1 MIYYNENDILI
12 RDMVESDPEIITHEE
27 HLQGWTNQKV
37 EKYTRRLKDVANGKC
52 VALVAE
58 YKGNVLD
65 YTDMESAFEII
76 GNLAKNGDV
85 CLLSPAAASYEAFK
99 NFEEKGKKYNAEP
112 FFTYNLNIFN
122 YFIIFFPS
130 TIK

>member
-52 VALVAE
+52 IALVAE
-58 YKGNVLD
+58 
-65 YTDMESAFEII
+65 
-76 GNLAKNGDV
+76 
-85 CLLSPAAASYEAFK
+85 
-99 NFEEKGKKYNAEP
+99 
-112 FFTYNLNIFN
+112 
-122 YFIIFFPS
+122 
-130 TIK
+130 